1 MNTVGSPRKGRNY
14 KYRRTFRPVFISE
27 LNIRGIIDDT
37 KRTVMDNEHILTD
50 KRKYNEDRK
59 GKQDEKG
66 ERNKNE
72 NMEIK
77 NKTLYWC
84 GNNKGDDVDYDDDD
98 IDPSRAAYAQGADV
112 RFSPVE
118 QG

>member
-1 MNTVGSPRKGRNY
+1 
-14 KYRRTFRPVFISE
+14 
-27 LNIRGIIDDT
+27 
-37 KRTVMDNEHILTD
+37 
-50 KRKYNEDRK
+50 
-59 GKQDEKG
+59 
-66 ERNKNE
+66 
-72 NMEIK
+72 MEIK